1 MARTLMRVRG
11 GGRRG
16 TACARGRQRAPAVIG
31 GDGDGGR
38 EEGREGVVPRR
49 HRACVQRRVA
59 PLSQRARVRV
69 IFMGCNE
76 SKVRARAVA
85 RLSGPAAARAHAVT
99 RRAQTG
105 RATDAPIPA
114 LVETRNRW

>member
-1 MARTLMRVRG
+1 MARTLMRMRG
-11 GGRRG
+11 GERRG

-38 EEGREGVVPRR
+38 EEGREGVEPRR

-59 PLSQRARVRV
+59 PLSQRARVRA

-76 SKVRARAVA
+76 SKVRARAVV
-85 RLSGPAAARAHAVT
+85 RLSGPAAARAHAVKAGRRRGARLT
-99 RRAQTG
+99 RPFPRLSA
-105 RATDAPIPA
+105 R
-114 LVETRNRW
+114 

>member
-1 MARTLMRVRG
+1 MARTLMRMRG
-11 GGRRG
+11 GERRG

-31 GDGDGGR
+31 GDEDGGR
-38 EEGREGVVPRR
+38 EEGREGVVSRR

-76 SKVRARAVA
+76 SKVRARGRALVG
-85 RLSGPAAARAHAVT
+85 SCGGARACS
-99 RRAQTG
+99 
-105 RATDAPIPA
+105 DAPGA
-114 LVETRNRW
+114 DGARD